1 MHIYRVDKFAVPHAA
16 RGEFLAA
23 VRTTHDFL
31 RTQPG
36 FIRDVVLAQTSG
48 PGDFNFVS
56 IVEWES
62 ADSVEKARAA
72 VLAMQR
78 KANFDPQELRARL
91 GIRADVGEYRAIDSS
106 SMYPGP

>member
-1 MHIYRVDKFAVPHAA
+1 MHVYRVDKFAVPHAA
-16 RGEFLAA
+16 RSEFLAA
-23 VRTTHDFL
+23 VRRAHDFL

-48 PGDFNFVS
+48 PGDFNYVS

-62 ADSVEKARAA
+62 AESVEIARAA
-72 VLAMQR
+72 VAAMHR

-91 GIRADVGEYRAIDSS
+91 GIRTDVGEYRAIDSS
-106 SMYPGP
+106 SVNSGL